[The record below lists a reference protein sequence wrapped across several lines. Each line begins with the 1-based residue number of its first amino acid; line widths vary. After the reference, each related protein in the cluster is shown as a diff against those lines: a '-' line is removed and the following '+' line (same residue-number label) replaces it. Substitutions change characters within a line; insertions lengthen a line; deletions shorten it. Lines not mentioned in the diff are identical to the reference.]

1 MSQSQQIKEITER
14 LQKGIEDLFDSENYK
29 NYLKTMSRFTSYSL
43 NNTLLIAMQKP
54 DATAVAG
61 YTTWKQLHRQV
72 KKGEKAIKII
82 APCPY
87 RKKVKAEVTDEQGKS
102 ILGTDG
108 KPLMESE
115 EKVVM
120 GFKVVNVFDINST
133 EGEPLPEI
141 VHQLDGTIEG
151 YSDFMKALEKF
162 SPVSIEF
169 KKVKGSALGYYQMT
183 DKNIVIEKDLSEVM
197 KCKTGIHE
205 LTHALLH
212 DRDNGLEKASLPMRD
227 VKEIEAESVAYVVCQ
242 YYGINSSEYSF
253 GYIAGW
259 ASDKNL
265 EELKASME
273 TIRQASQ
280 IIIAGIDRELDSI
293 KQEKHIQMSNA
304 DKILKNENRNDFP
317 TKEKAINKSRKM

>member
-1 MSQSQQIKEITER
+1 MSQSEQIKEITEK
-14 LQKGIEDLFDSENYK
+14 LEKGIKDLFESDNYK
-29 NYLKTMSRFTSYSL
+29 KYLKTMSRFTSYSL
-43 NNTLLIAMQKP
+43 NNMLLIAMQKP

-61 YTTWKQLHRQV
+61 YSTWKQLHRQV

-120 GFKVVNVFDINST
+120 GFKVVNVFDISST

-162 SPVSIEF
+162 SPVPIEL
-169 KKVKGSALGYYQMT
+169 KKVKGAALGYYQMT
-183 DKNIVIEKDLSEVM
+183 NKNIVIEKDLSEVM

-212 DRDNGLEKASLPMRD
+212 DRDNGLEKDSLPSRE
-227 VKEIEAESVAYVVCQ
+227 VKEIEAESVSYVVCQ
-242 YYGINSSEYSF
+242 YYGINSLDYSF

-265 EELKASME
+265 KELKASME

-280 IIIAGIDRELDSI
+280 IIITGIDRELDSI
-293 KQEKHIQMSNA
+293 KKEKHIQMFNA
-304 DKILKNENRNDFP
+304 DALLKNNLNGFSA
-317 TKEKAINKSRKM
+317 KEKTINTRKM